1 MNDKNYEDLLTRIE
15 DKLSLSDDKSQQVR
29 LEIPRPEIVW
39 IGQKSIFRNFSIYP
53 KLLRRE
59 SDHLLI
65 FLAKELATAASL
77 DNDRAILLVEN
88 LRILLHIWSKDISIY
103 M

>member
-39 IGQKSIFRNFSIYP
+39 IGQKSIFRN
-53 KLLRRE
+53 
-59 SDHLLI
+59 
-65 FLAKELATAASL
+65 
-77 DNDRAILLVEN
+77 
-88 LRILLHIWSKDISIY
+88 
-103 M
+103 